1 MGAAFSLADNK
12 SVDVTLVVLAGANN
26 SALGNWVNGWIEA
39 SVRALERQQKKRVT
53 TELPRGQCVHAIST
67 RNPSRINAYP

>member
-26 SALGNWVNGWIEA
+26 SALGNWVNGWVEA

-53 TELPRGQCVHAIST
+53 TELP
-67 RNPSRINAYP
+67 